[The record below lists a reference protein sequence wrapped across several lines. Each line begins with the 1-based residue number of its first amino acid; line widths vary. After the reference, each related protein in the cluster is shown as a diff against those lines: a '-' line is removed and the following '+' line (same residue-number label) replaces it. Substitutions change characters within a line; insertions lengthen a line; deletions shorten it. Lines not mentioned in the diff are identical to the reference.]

1 MVNEEDVLSIL
12 RSDETNYQ
20 TEENLNSAFPYK
32 RLVLKVYSDLEIT
45 SEEYEKTIKR
55 TWGE

>member
-1 MVNEEDVLSIL
+1 MANEADVLAIL
-12 RSDETNYQ
+12 RSEETNYQ

-55 TWGE
+55 TWSQ

>member
-1 MVNEEDVLSIL
+1 MVNEEDVLAIL

-32 RLVLKVYSDLEIT
+32 KLVLKVFSDLKIT

-55 TWGE
+55 TWSE

>member
-12 RSDETNYQ
+12 RIDETNYQ

-32 RLVLKVYSDLEIT
+32 KLILKVFSDIEVT

>member
-1 MVNEEDVLSIL
+1 MVNEADVLSLL

-20 TEENLNSAFPYK
+20 TEENLSSAFPYK
-32 RLVLKVYSDLEIT
+32 RLILKVFSDLEIT

>member
-1 MVNEEDVLSIL
+1 MVNEEDVLAIL

-20 TEENLNSAFPYK
+20 IEENLNSAFPYK
-32 RLVLKVYSDLEIT
+32 KLVLKVFSDIEVT

-55 TWGE
+55 TWGV

>member
-1 MVNEEDVLSIL
+1 MANEADVLAIL
-12 RSDETNYQ
+12 RSEETNYQ

-55 TWGE
+55 TRGE

>member
-1 MVNEEDVLSIL
+1 MVNEEDVLAIL

-20 TEENLNSAFPYK
+20 TEENLYTPFPYK
-32 RLVLKVYSDLEIT
+32 KLILKVFSDLEAT

>member
-1 MVNEEDVLSIL
+1 MVNEADVLAIL
-12 RSDETNYQ
+12 KSDQTLYQ

-32 RLVLKVYSDLEIT
+32 RIILKVFSDLEIT

-55 TWGE
+55 TWSE

>member
-1 MVNEEDVLSIL
+1 MVNEEDVLAII

-32 RLVLKVYSDLEIT
+32 KLVLKVFSDLEIT

>member
-1 MVNEEDVLSIL
+1 MANEADVLAIL
-12 RSDETNYQ
+12 RSEETNYQ

-55 TWGE
+55 T

>member
-1 MVNEEDVLSIL
+1 MANEADVLAIL
-12 RSDETNYQ
+12 RSEETNYQ

-55 TWGE
+55 TWSE